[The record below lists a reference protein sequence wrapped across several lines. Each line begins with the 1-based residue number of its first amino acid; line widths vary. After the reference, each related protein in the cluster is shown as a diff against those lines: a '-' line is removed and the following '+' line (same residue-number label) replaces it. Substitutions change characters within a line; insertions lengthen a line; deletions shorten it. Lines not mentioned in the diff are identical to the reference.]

1 MSEEKRR
8 PIFLMMV
15 GLPASGK
22 STLVDILKGPNDV
35 VLSTDNWLENYAK
48 NIGRTYNDVFTKM
61 PEAFKAAEMH
71 MGYDLQDAIAR
82 GSDIVWDQTNLYPKT
97 RKAKLAKIPKH
108 YEKICI
114 NVVTPD
120 PDEWERRLRSRPGK
134 IIPQHVLDSMSKSL
148 VYATPEEGFDVVFTV
163 DPSSMLIGSS
173 EET

>member
-1 MSEEKRR
+1 MSEENRR

-15 GLPASGK
+15 GLPGSGK

-35 VLSTDNWLENYAK
+35 VLSTDNFIDNYAK
-48 NIGRTYNDVFTKM
+48 NTGRKYNEVFGNK
-61 PEAFKAAEMH
+61 EVWSAAELH
-71 MGYDLQDAIAR
+71 MGYDLVDAIER